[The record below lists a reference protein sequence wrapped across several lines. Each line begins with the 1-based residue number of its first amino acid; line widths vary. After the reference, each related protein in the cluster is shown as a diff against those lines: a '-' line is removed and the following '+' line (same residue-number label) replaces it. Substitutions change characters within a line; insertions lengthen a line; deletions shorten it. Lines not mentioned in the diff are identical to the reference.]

1 MTYGCPLCE
10 YIDEN
15 RDTVFDHI
23 FLEHGE
29 EAPADTRPIELGE
42 FDDEEAGQCY
52 EKTWKKEKIEK
63 TELKITPKAN
73 PGNFKKMQDTI
84 KKMQMQITELDK
96 ENKYA
101 ALQIATTQQRVTK
114 LESYLTTKS
123 ESSRRDFNLL
133 AVDLKK
139 EVLQRGKRGL
149 NYNDIMFLFRFK
161 SHQEAYRLM
170 DITSKLFSDEIRIHK
185 AETKKQ
191 SNKLIP
197 FDLGKNRK

>member
-29 EAPADTRPIELGE
+29 ETTKDARPIELGE
-42 FDDEEAGQCY
+42 YDDGEAGQCY

-63 TELKITPKAN
+63 TELKITPTPKSS
-73 PGNFKKMQDTI
+73 NFKKMQDTI
-84 KKMQMQITELDK
+84 KEMQMQITKLDK

-101 ALQIATTQQRVTK
+101 AIQIATTQQRVVT

-123 ESSRRDFNLL
+123 ESSRRDFDLL

-139 EVLQRGKRGL
+139 EVLRRGKRGL
-149 NYNDIMFLFRFK
+149 NYNDIMLLFRFK

-170 DITSKLFSDEIRIHK
+170 DIASKLFYNEIRIRK
-185 AETKKQ
+185 AKTKKQ
-191 SNKLIP
+191 SNKLVP
-197 FDLGKNRK
+197 LNFPKN